1 MGYDGN
7 LEADN
12 KIFLEVIENMNEA
25 FLDERR
31 DLLYYEYLASLAP
44 TIKEKEAIYSI
55 MQEKRLFRK
64 MYEELTDIDI
74 SNKAEEM
81 LVMPE
86 SYLSGI
92 SELIDREER
101 KVNRYKEIGKGFPP
115 GSPYKYMMFN
125 IISNKLNHITQLKSI
140 LYVNNT
146 INNLIM
152 NENHIEGDIDYF
164 TLDD

>member
-1 MGYDGN
+1 MEYDGN

-12 KIFLEVIENMNEA
+12 RIFLEAIENMNEV

-31 DLLYYEYLASLAP
+31 DLLYYEYIASLAP

-64 MYEELTDIDI
+64 MYEELTGIDI
-74 SNKAEEM
+74 SNKAEET

-101 KVNRYKEIGKGFPP
+101 KVNRYKEIGKGFSSE
-115 GSPYKYMMFN
+115 SPYKYMMFN
-125 IISNKLNHITQLKSI
+125 IIANKLNHITQLKSI

-152 NENHIEGDIDYF
+152 NESHIEGDIDHF
-164 TLDD
+164 TLGD